1 MLDLAAHLRGFIRVK
16 GFVRVKIAARPDIF
30 GPPAGGKG
38 KDKDGAAAGH
48 LRHRSPRTVFFG
60 LIAAGWPGGKP
71 GLPAMRGVM
80 PTGQGPQ
87 MRCVARQP

>member
-16 GFVRVKIAARPDIF
+16 IAVLLDIF
-30 GPPAGGKG
+30 GPPAGGKS
-38 KDKDGAAAGH
+38 KRDQKDGAAAGH
-48 LRHRSPRTVFFG
+48 LRHRSPRTVFSG

-71 GLPAMRGVM
+71 GLPAMRGGM